1 MIVRRDERDDTR
13 SLEEEFVMTFNLRA
27 KTITLLSTA
36 AIAAA
41 MFAPSAHAGAIAPD
55 LNFSLQI
62 NDGAV
67 IPFFPNGTQTGPT
80 TWNWTGGYEGPGWNM
95 PLFNIDV
102 DLDPMVNAFI
112 AFQNNSLV
120 TNTYTIIVSLPVAP
134 IGPGSLMDG
143 SVGGSVTDANGSG
156 SAQVASLPNG
166 SIYTGLI
173 DGLGAANLLTGYSA
187 NVGVSGGTSA
197 IGPASF
203 GQPVPIG
210 GPSVNSSIG
219 IQLQFT
225 LTPGDSVAMTAFF
238 RVEPVPAPAGLA
250 LLGLAGLVGS
260 RRRR

>member
-1 MIVRRDERDDTR
+1 
-13 SLEEEFVMTFNLRA
+13 MTFNLNMRSTT
-27 KTITLLSTA
+27 KTLLSTA

-41 MFAPSAHAGAIAPD
+41 MISADVNAGVLPPD
-55 LNFSLQI
+55 LTFTLQV
-62 NDGAV
+62 NDGPV
-67 IPFFPNGTQTGPT
+67 IPFFPVGTPTGQT
-80 TWNWTGGYEGPGWNM
+80 TWNWTGGYEGPDWTM
-95 PLFNIDV
+95 PFFNIDA

-156 SAQVASLPNG
+156 SASVSSLPNG
-166 SIYTGLI
+166 SIFQGLI
-173 DGLGAANLLTGYSA
+173 DGAAAPGASLLTGYSA
-187 NVGVSGGTSA
+187 NVNVNGGTSA

-203 GQPVPIG
+203 GQPNPIN
-210 GPSVNSSIG
+210 GPSVNTSIG